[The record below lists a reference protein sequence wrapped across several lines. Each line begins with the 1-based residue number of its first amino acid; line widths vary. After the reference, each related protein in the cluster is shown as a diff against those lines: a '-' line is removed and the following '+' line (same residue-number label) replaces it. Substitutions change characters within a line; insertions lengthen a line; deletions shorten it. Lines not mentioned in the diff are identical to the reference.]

1 MLYFLGLFA
10 GFILANQS
18 PINARLGDTVKS
30 PFISSLI
37 SFTIGTI
44 FLAVV
49 YFVSGQHAANL
60 IYTATAN
67 PWWIWFGGV
76 IGVVYLT
83 SNILMFPKIGAI
95 QTIILPIVGQ
105 VLMGVIIDSFGLFGV
120 RQVPISLIKI
130 SGVFILFIGIY
141 IAVVLANK
149 KVANKVSTTGAEQT
163 TAILNMWR
171 IWGVFVG
178 SLSAIQQAIN
188 GHLGYLLD
196 SAVASAVISFIIGT
210 VIILI
215 FILVREPHLL
225 AKAMAMP
232 LKNKPLWLLTGGILG
247 SLFVFSTTFLVPKV
261 GAGMTVTLG
270 LTGSILGSMVVSQ
283 FGLWQSP
290 KQQVTR
296 MQVGGILFMIMGV
309 VLIKFG

>member
-1 MLYFLGLFA
+1 M
-10 GFILANQS
+10 ANQS

-171 IWGVFVG
+171 ICGVFVG
-178 SLSAIQQAIN
+178 ALSAIQQAIN
-188 GHLGYLLD
+188 GRLGYLLG

-225 AKAMAMP
+225 AKAMAIP

>member
-130 SGVFILFIGIY
+130 SGVFI
-141 IAVVLANK
+141 
-149 KVANKVSTTGAEQT
+149 
-163 TAILNMWR
+163 
-171 IWGVFVG
+171 
-178 SLSAIQQAIN
+178 
-188 GHLGYLLD
+188 
-196 SAVASAVISFIIGT
+196 SFIIGT

>member
-18 PINARLGDTVKS
+18 PINARLGDSVKS

-44 FLAVV
+44 FLAVI
-49 YFVSGQHAANL
+49 YFVSGQHVANMTYIAA
-60 IYTATAN
+60 TN

-95 QTIILPIVGQ
+95 QTIILPIMGQ
-105 VLMGVIIDSFGLFGV
+105 VFMGVIIDSLGLFGV
-120 RQVPISLIKI
+120 EQVPISLIKI
-130 SGVFILFIGIY
+130 IGVFILFIGIY

-149 KVANKVSTTGAEQT
+149 KVVNKFSTTGATQT

-178 SLSAIQQAIN
+178 ALSAIQQAIN
-188 GHLGYLLD
+188 GRLGYLLG

-215 FILVREPHLL
+215 FILVREPHSL
-225 AKAMAMP
+225 AKAAP
-232 LKNKPLWLLTGGILG
+232 LKTKPFWLFIGGILG

-270 LTGSILGSMVVSQ
+270 LTGSILGSMIVSQ

-296 MQVGGILFMIMGV
+296 IQIGGILFMILGV

>member
-18 PINARLGDTVKS
+18 PINARLGDSVKS

-44 FLAVV
+44 FLAVI
-49 YFVSGQHAANL
+49 YFVSGQHVANMTYIAA
-60 IYTATAN
+60 TN

-105 VLMGVIIDSFGLFGV
+105 VFMGVIIDSLGLFGV
-120 RQVPISLIKI
+120 EQVPISLIKI
-130 SGVFILFIGIY
+130 IGVFILFIGIY

-149 KVANKVSTTGAEQT
+149 KVVNKFSTTGATQT

-178 SLSAIQQAIN
+178 ALSAIQQAIN
-188 GHLGYLLD
+188 GRLGYLLG

-215 FILVREPHLL
+215 FILVREPHSL
-225 AKAMAMP
+225 AKAVP
-232 LKNKPLWLLTGGILG
+232 LKTKPFWLFIGGILG

-296 MQVGGILFMIMGV
+296 IQIGGILFMILGV